1 MTYPL
6 AGLPGPEPGPPGCS
20 YAAVLVR
27 AATADV
33 LPVLRE
39 VRFTG
44 WLAPPED
51 GWVVAPAASV
61 GTVASGRRGVVE
73 VGAALADR
81 LPAVVLAV
89 RVVDDRQLA
98 LVGRADGG
106 EICRYVSDPSW
117 GAGDDVLPDPL
128 GAAAAGPLAVAC
140 DRPAAAGELAEV
152 LAEQLDPDSVNES
165 ERLARI
171 LRLLGLPPWV
181 VAVDSLPRDIPTGPR
196 AADLTRLRAGRPG
209 LPGRLLAAG
218 SPLRRR
224 RPPPPVIPDPPRA
237 APDPWFR

>member
-1 MTYPL
+1 
-6 AGLPGPEPGPPGCS
+6 
-20 YAAVLVR
+20 VLVR
-27 AATADV
+27 AAFADV
-33 LPVLRE
+33 LAGLRE

-51 GWVVAPAASV
+51 GWVVAAASTR
-61 GTVASGRRGVVE
+61 TVAAGRRGIVG

-81 LPAVVLAV
+81 LAAVVLAV

-98 LVGRADGG
+98 LVGWEGG
-106 EICRYVSDPSW
+106 AEIGRYLSDPSW
-117 GAGDDVLPDPL
+117 GADDDVLPDPL
-128 GAAAAGPLAVAC
+128 GVAGAGDLAAACGRAG
-140 DRPAAAGELAEV
+140 AADALAEV

-196 AADLTRLRAGRPG
+196 AADLTRLRLGAPG
-209 LPGRLLAAG
+209 LRG
-218 SPLRRR
+218 PLRAPLAPVTRR
-224 RPPPPVIPDPPRA
+224 RPPPPVIPDPPRGT
-237 APDPWFR
+237 PDPWFR